1 MNSGSEEDLLSSA
14 VEEFSVKSIDPVALN
29 IERNGIDEN
38 MIKMLAAQGFLGAMA
53 PAETGGAG
61 LDKFGYSRILFGT
74 ASHSPSV
81 SALVMITNSIF
92 TPLMQNVD
100 PDLLKRVV
108 SGEERFCVA
117 ISNDKLSRN
126 PLSLQGNRVS
136 GNVIGVINPSEKN
149 LIVNIGEDI
158 FLVRSGFT
166 ITEKSKPLSFRG
178 LGSGTVSLDSSD
190 IVNLTE
196 KTGIKSSEI
205 LDSLDYEVSCIA
217 IGMSKGAMDKVLDYV
232 KVRKT
237 FDKPLKDYSP
247 VANTLSR
254 LLSEEMLLIDELD
267 NIDPVDKRKTLM
279 LKLRS
284 EEFSKEAT
292 KYSIQFHGG
301 YGFFEDFGVEKFYRD
316 AFGLPIMF
324 SNYEGDK
331 LRLSSMIFGDKSGY
345 I

>member
-1 MNSGSEEDLLSSA
+1 MSSGSEEDLLSSA
-14 VEEFSVKSIDPVALN
+14 VEEFSVRSIDPVALN
-29 IERNGIDEN
+29 IERSGIDAN
-38 MIKMLAAQGFLGAMA
+38 MIGMLAAQGFLGAMA
-53 PAETGGAG
+53 SAESGGAG
-61 LDKFGYSRILFGT
+61 LDKFGYSRILLGT

-92 TPLMQNVD
+92 TPLIQNVD
-100 PDLLKRVV
+100 PELLKRVV

-117 ISNDKLSRN
+117 ISNDKLSGN
-126 PLSLQGNRVS
+126 ELSVEGNRIS
-136 GNVIGVINPSEKN
+136 GRVLGVVNPSERN

-158 FLVRSGFT
+158 FLVRSGFK
-166 ITEKSKPLSFRG
+166 ITGTSKPLSFRG
-178 LGSGTVSLDSSD
+178 LGSGTVTVDSSD
-190 IVNLTE
+190 IINLTE
-196 KTGIKSSEI
+196 KTGITSSSI

-217 IGMSKGAMDKVLDYV
+217 IGMSKGAIDKVLDYV

-254 LLSEEMLLIDELD
+254 LLSEETLLMDELD
-267 NIDPVDKRKTLM
+267 NIDPEDKRKVLM

-284 EEFSKEAT
+284 EEFSKEAA

-316 AFGLPIMF
+316 SFGLPILF

-331 LRLSSMIFGDKSGY
+331 LRLSSMVFGDKSGY